1 MLEASLSEFK
11 AKFTNSGTK
20 LLLARLRGGGGLG
33 SGPLDFFFFFNL
45 VYIYII
51 LFLVICFNKIALFPL
66 NNIIDIFKSYK
77 KILAQ

>member
-1 MLEASLSEFK
+1 MSSKQNSLIQGRSYCWP
-11 AKFTNSGTK
+11 GW
-20 LLLARLRGGGGLG
+20 GGGGMG